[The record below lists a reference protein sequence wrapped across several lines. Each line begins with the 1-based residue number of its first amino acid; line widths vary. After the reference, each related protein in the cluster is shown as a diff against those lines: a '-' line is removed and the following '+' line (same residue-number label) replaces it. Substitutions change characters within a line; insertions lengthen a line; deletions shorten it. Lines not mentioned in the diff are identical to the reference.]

1 MAYES
6 LANDIDKIE
15 ELLAKGES
23 LKSIAAAIG
32 KPSSRALIGRYKK
45 EIFDLNAVANA
56 AWLKERQK
64 SRAERME
71 EGKDRIVNDLELL
84 NTMKLNAETLS
95 KLKLGDTYETA
106 DGQTRTMSY
115 GSLAIHW
122 EAGARIGIQAI
133 KQSQEIAGDDPESR
147 KAETL
152 LELINAVEG
161 REGSQDG

>member
-1 MAYES
+1 MAFES
-6 LANDIDKIE
+6 IAEYVDEIE
-15 ELLAKGES
+15 RQLAKGHS
-23 LKSIAAAIG
+23 PQAIAKALGIPKKWRTIYNYKNKVFDFKTAA
-32 KPSSRALIGRYKK
+32 SSEWIA
-45 EIFDLNAVANA
+45 
-56 AWLKERQK
+56 ERQK
-64 SRAERME
+64 SKEERFE
-71 EGKDRIVNDLELL
+71 EGKARIVNDLELL
-84 NTMKLNAETLS
+84 NLMKLNAETLS

-106 DGQTRTMSY
+106 DGQKRKMSY

-133 KQSQEIAGDDPESR
+133 KQSQEITGDDPESR